1 MCVHLQMPV
10 LVSLNCIQIRIHT
23 CMYSCIYKLLF
34 LGFVLNQHLIC
45 LCICMYVY
53 MHLCNTLKREKKIC
67 VCFAPDQHCTCIH
80 TFHMQLTAT
89 QHTATHCNTLQHTAT
104 HCNTLQHTATHC
116 NALQHTATHCNTLQH
131 TAPHCNTLHHTAT
144 HCNTHSL
151 YTILL
156 TKLLFPSVHMGTVYI
171 YRHLLINIVSC

>member
-10 LVSLNCIQIRIHT
+10 LVSLNCIQIRIHS

-53 MHLCNTLKREKKIC
+53 THLCHTLKKNSLYPVLLLNIVLSWILSIC
-67 VCFAPDQHCTCIH
+67 STLQH
-80 TFHMQLTAT
+80 TAT
-89 QHTATHCNTLQHTAT
+89 HCNSATHCNTLQHTAT

-116 NALQHTATHCNTLQH
+116 S
-131 TAPHCNTLHHTAT
+131 
-144 HCNTHSL
+144 THSL
-151 YTILL
+151 YTILFI
-156 TKLLFPSVHMGTVYI
+156 KLLFPSVHMCTVYI
-171 YRHLLINIVSC
+171 YRHLSINIVSFWNFVLYSKRTMPAYK